1 MLGTAKSL
9 CQGPSKEGD
18 GGCKMRCLDQQGLG
32 LCRGREN
39 PKSLNPP
46 EMIQVQVASVSEMNT
61 KQQNNRGN
69 LACETKVFRIFT
81 QFP

>member
-1 MLGTAKSL
+1 MQDEVLGSARFGSL
-9 CQGPSKEGD
+9 LRQG
-18 GGCKMRCLDQQGLG
+18 
-32 LCRGREN
+32 N

-61 KQQNNRGN
+61 KQQNDRGN